1 MLRAHTGI
9 DMEVALIADT
19 HIPSRAQSIP
29 EAFAERIRAADHVIH
44 AGDFDSEGAL
54 VDSRAMASELTAVS
68 GNMDRRLG
76 LPLVTTVELGGIE
89 FVVTHGTGS
98 KRGYEGRVANAVA
111 DNATTEN
118 AVGVAGHTHETLD
131 TTHDGVRLLNPGS
144 ATGASPA
151 DFPTMLTATVEDETL
166 DVELHGI

>member
-1 MLRAHTGI
+1 
-9 DMEVALIADT
+9 MEVALISDT
-19 HIPSRAQSIP
+19 HIPSRARSIP
-29 EAFAERIRAADHVIH
+29 EAFAERIRATDHVIH
-44 AGDFDSEGAL
+44 AGDFDSEEAL
-54 VDSRAMASELTAVS
+54 GEVQTMATELTAVS

-76 LPLVTTVELGGIE
+76 LPLVTTVELGGVE

-111 DNATTEN
+111 DNATSES

-131 TTHDGVRLLNPGS
+131 RTHEGVRLLNPGS

-151 DFPTMLTATVEDETL
+151 DLPTMLTATVENGAL
-166 DVELHGI
+166 DVELHRR